1 MGEAVADRR
10 RPRADARCGIVARR
24 SVSPAP
30 RATGLHQPQSLPQRL
45 RGVERQRRLR
55 SPPSLSDLGMAPGT
69 VARIH
74 PRGVRLMTG
83 LAALRHLSVG
93 RANMEGNA
101 APGRVAVGLG
111 A

>member
-10 RPRADARCGIVARR
+10 RSCADARCGIVARR

-30 RATGLHQPQSLPQRL
+30 RATGLHQPESLPQGL
-45 RGVERQRRLR
+45 RGVERQRRLYP
-55 SPPSLSDLGMAPGT
+55 SPSLSDLGMAPGT

-74 PRGVRLMTG
+74 PGCVGLMTG
-83 LAALRHLSVG
+83 LAALRHFPVG
-93 RANMEGNA
+93 CADMEGNA